1 MGGAS
6 DRFDE
11 CQAFTEWIRP
21 LEHAGI
27 FGVLWG
33 PDPNFLTGSSGERSL
48 IRGLGAE
55 VPLIISPQAG
65 VDQASLQGCAHRAVI
80 LAR

>member
-1 MGGAS
+1 MSLSASVRFKPFSPMGGAS

-11 CQAFTEWIRP
+11 CQAFTEWIQP

-33 PDPNFLTGSSGERSL
+33 PDPNFLTGSLGERSL
-48 IRGLGAE
+48 IRGY
-55 VPLIISPQAG
+55 SR
-65 VDQASLQGCAHRAVI
+65 C
-80 LAR
+80 